1 MLRSKMSHILLSLLF
16 PALNDSVRTGST
28 KWTLH
33 YWHFF
38 YMKRVENSN
47 TCLPSL
53 SKIFWL
59 CWTCWNIQILKSI
72 QMFCLDTHK
81 KTPIS
86 WSISIL
92 CGEKKKKNPFHWR
105 TCHFLSLNWGRKT
118 SKQWFCSCFFFLHI
132 FASIA
137 SSVYH
142 IKNIC

>member
-59 CWTCWNIQILKSI
+59 CWTRWNIQILKSI

-92 CGEKKKKNPFHWR
+92 CGKKKKSFPLKNLPFSFPKLR
-105 TCHFLSLNWGRKT
+105 QKDLKTMFL
-118 SKQWFCSCFFFLHI
+118 FMFFFLHI

-137 SSVYH
+137 FSVYH